1 MKSYCDVLGTPPLS
15 LAKPDVLEALIAQTA
30 LSSDTAPWKDL
41 TEQLPG
47 VLSVEF
53 VTEGS
58 AVREVHVLSD
68 QSRSPKQI
76 VRDIQSA
83 LLARFQL
90 ELDHRIISVAQ
101 IPGLPT
107 AMQRRLICARLELS
121 AGRDGVDMAV
131 SLRIGDVYHKGV
143 ARSDRSSAGRNRA
156 IAQATTDAINQ
167 FLGDGCRFCLDELRQ
182 VPIGGQMAVLVWLRL
197 EQAGKAESLL
207 GACYLGEDP
216 NFSVALA
223 TLDGVNRR
231 ILALTFT
238 REEGCGS

>member
-1 MKSYCDVLGTPPLS
+1 M
-15 LAKPDVLEALIAQTA
+15 AQTV
-30 LSSDTAPWKDL
+30 LSSSDTAPWKAL
-41 TEQLPG
+41 TEKLPG

-76 VRDIQSA
+76 VRDVQSA

-107 AMQRRLICARLELS
+107 VVQRRLICDKLELS
-121 AGRDGVDMAV
+121 TGRSGVDVSV
-131 SLRIGDVYHKGV
+131 SLRVGDVSHKGT
-143 ARSDRSSAGRNRA
+143 AHSDHSSAGRSRA
-156 IAQATTDAINQ
+156 IAQATADAINQ
-167 FLGDGCRFCLDELRQ
+167 FLSAGCRFCLEELKQ
-182 VPIGGQMAVLVWLRL
+182 VPIGSQVAVMVGLRL
-197 EQAGKAESLL
+197 EQAGKTEALL

-231 ILALTFT
+231 ILTLAFA
-238 REEGCGS
+238 REEGSGS

>member
-1 MKSYCDVLGTPPLS
+1 M
-15 LAKPDVLEALIAQTA
+15 AQTV
-30 LSSDTAPWKDL
+30 LSSDTAPWKEL

-53 VTEGS
+53 VTDGA

-83 LLARFQL
+83 LLARFRL

-101 IPGLPT
+101 IPCRP
-107 AMQRRLICARLELS
+107 AVVQRRLICDRLELS
-121 AGRDGVDMAV
+121 SGRSGVDVTV
-131 SLRIGDVYHKGV
+131 SLRIGDVCHRGT
-143 ARSDRSSAGRNRA
+143 AHSDLSSASRSRA

-167 FLGDGCRFCLDELRQ
+167 FLTAGCRFCLDELRQ
-182 VPIGGQMAVLVWLRL
+182 VPIGSQIAALVGLRL
-197 EQAGKAESLL
+197 EQAGKTEALL

-231 ILALTFT
+231 ILTLAFA
-238 REEGCGS
+238 REEGAPS